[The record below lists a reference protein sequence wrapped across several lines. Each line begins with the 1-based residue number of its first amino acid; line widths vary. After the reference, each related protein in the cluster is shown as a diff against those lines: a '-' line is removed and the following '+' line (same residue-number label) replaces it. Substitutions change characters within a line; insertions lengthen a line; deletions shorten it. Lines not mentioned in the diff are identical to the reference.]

1 MVATVGVRRFQT
13 FIELR
18 RHLAA
23 SNAESNDPR
32 PLRLATGSRQ
42 PMDAALHGLAVST
55 GLRRDCV
62 FLPKP
67 AGRRRTS
74 RSSRG

>member
-23 SNAESNDPR
+23 SNAESNEPR
-32 PLRLATGSRQ
+32 RHCQVEPFRPRWGATGSASCDCGRGA
-42 PMDAALHGLAVST
+42 P
-55 GLRRDCV
+55 LR
-62 FLPKP
+62 
-67 AGRRRTS
+67 S
-74 RSSRG
+74 RI

>member
-23 SNAESNDPR
+23 SNAESNEATVEACNGQSTTHGRGSARSGGFNRLAPG
-32 PLRLATGSRQ
+32 LRL
-42 PMDAALHGLAVST
+42 
-55 GLRRDCV
+55 
-62 FLPKP
+62 
-67 AGRRRTS
+67 
-74 RSSRG
+74 SS

>member
-23 SNAESNDPR
+23 SNAESNEPR
-32 PLRLATGSRQ
+32 PLRLCNGQCPTT
-42 PMDAALHGLAVST
+42 DAD
-55 GLRRDCV
+55 LRG
-62 FLPKP
+62 P
-67 AGRRRTS
+67 AQLQ
-74 RSSRG
+74 